1 MSHIQLSQAQ
11 GQLISAVYAGG
22 EEALWR
28 IARKGGP
35 TGELA
40 ILALEQLTS
49 PDSDLSP
56 IEAVNLV
63 IDSKI
68 H

>member
-1 MSHIQLSQAQ
+1 LTKLDLPQAQ
-11 GQLISAVYAGG
+11 GQLLAAVYSGG

-40 ILALEQLTS
+40 LLALELLTA

-56 IEAVNLV
+56 IEAVNIIV
-63 IDSKI
+63 SDKI
-68 H
+68 S